1 MKLWVAC
8 IAGLLIVGSV
18 FAQDKPDPLEAADKA
33 CMDKASSTAS
43 MSECADAS
51 YKRWD
56 QELNRVYGA
65 LRGKLKTPAQAA
77 LKESQREWLAYRDAE
92 NKTIGA
98 VYHMMQGT
106 MYVPMRAS
114 DAAEI
119 VKARVKQLRGY
130 LSLFT
135 PQDQ

>member
-1 MKLWVAC
+1 MRRTNPIRV
-8 IAGLLIVGSV
+8 
-18 FAQDKPDPLEAADKA
+18 EAADKA

-43 MSECADAS
+43 MSECADTS

-65 LRGKLKTPAQAA
+65 LHGKLNAPAQAA
-77 LKESQREWLAYRDAE
+77 LKESQRQWLAYRDAE

>member
-1 MKLWVAC
+1 MTRWVAC

-56 QELNRVYGA
+56 QELNRVYGV
-65 LRGKLKTPAQAA
+65 LRGKLNAPAQTA
-77 LKESQREWLAYRDAE
+77 LKESQRQWLAYRHVE
-92 NKTIGA
+92 SKTIGA

-106 MYVPMRAS
+106 MYVPMRAG
-114 DAAEI
+114 DATEI

>member
-1 MKLWVAC
+1 MKLWVVG
-8 IAGLLIVGSV
+8 IAGLLVSAWT
-18 FAQDKPDPLEAADKA
+18 FAQDNPDPLEMADKA
-33 CMDKASSTAS
+33 CMDNASSTAS

-65 LRGKLKTPAQAA
+65 LRGKLDVSAQAA
-77 LKESQREWLAYRDAE
+77 LKESQRQWLAYRDAE
-92 NKTIGA
+92 TRTIGA

-114 DAAEI
+114 DAAAI

-135 PQDQ
+135 LQDQ